1 MFANYNFD
9 KFPLVFINFSEKI
22 NSEEEFDEF
31 LKQWLLLYQNKR
43 NFNFIFDTRNMK
55 DIDIKYCFKMALFIK
70 KLRKEKI
77 HFLQSSFILVN
88 NNYIQKLLD
97 ILFMLQSPVAP
108 VYIWRT
114 NIKEKEKIYKEFQL
128 TTKTRMNKNI
138 IYIEPNCSLIPFL

>member
-97 ILFMLQSPVAP
+97 LLFMLQSPVAP
-108 VYIWRT
+108 VYIWTT
-114 NIKEKEKIYKEFQL
+114 NIKEKEKIYKEFYL
-128 TTKTRMNKNI
+128 TKKTRMNKNI

>member
-1 MFANYNFD
+1 MFAKYNFD
-9 KFPLVFINFSEKI
+9 KFPLVFVDFSEKI

-77 HFLQSSFILVN
+77 HFLQSSLILVN

-97 ILFMLQSPVAP
+97 LLFMLQSPVAP
-108 VYIWRT
+108 VYIWTT
-114 NIKEKEKIYKEFQL
+114 NIKDKEKIYKEFKM
-128 TTKTRMNKNI
+128 TKKTRMNKNI

>member
-31 LKQWLLLYQNKR
+31 LKQWLILYQNKR
-43 NFNFIFDTRNMK
+43 NFYFIFDTRDMK

-97 ILFMLQSPVAP
+97 LLFMLQSPVAP
-108 VYIWRT
+108 VYIWTT
-114 NIKEKEKIYKEFQL
+114 NIKEKEKIYQEFYL
-128 TTKTRMNKNI
+128 TKKTRMNKNI

>member
-97 ILFMLQSPVAP
+97 LLFMLQSPVAP
-108 VYIWRT
+108 VYIWTT

>member
-108 VYIWRT
+108 VYIWTT
-114 NIKEKEKIYKEFQL
+114 NIREKEKIYKEFQL

>member
-97 ILFMLQSPVAP
+97 LLFMLQSPVAP
-108 VYIWRT
+108 VYIWTT
-114 NIKEKEKIYKEFQL
+114 NIKEKDKIYQEFHL
-128 TTKTRMNKNI
+128 TKKTRMNKNI